1 MLNEHIKLDEEDKKH
16 LQKHFDDILNGKIQ
30 DFVILGLNRENGDIL
45 NHQMGHKVIVD
56 GLLHHAVRQN
66 DAQNNENDKAKHSLE
81 SIASLFSDLN
91 DDNED

>member
-1 MLNEHIKLDEEDKKH
+1 MNLDEEDKKH

-30 DFVILGLNRENGDIL
+30 DFVILGLNSENGDIL

-66 DAQNNENDKAKHSLE
+66 DAQNNESDKAKHSLE
-81 SIASLFSDLN
+81 SIASLFSDL
-91 DDNED
+91 DDEDED